1 MDFSL
6 FYFADDS
13 ASHPDG
19 GAGRYELLLEGAR
32 FADQH
37 GFRAVWTPERHF
49 HAFGG
54 LYPNPAV
61 VGAALATT
69 TERIAIRAGSVVAPL
84 HHPLRIAEEW
94 SVVDNLSG
102 GRVGVSFAS
111 GWHPVDF
118 ALSHSSYQDR
128 KRVTLERVEQVRT
141 LWRGGSH
148 EVVDGTGN
156 PAAVRIYPPP
166 VQPELPVWIT
176 SAGDADTF
184 RAAATSRAGILT
196 HLLHQDIGELAGK
209 IAEYRRVHRDT
220 HDGAEGHVVLML
232 HTLLGQDLAEVR
244 EAVRGPLHAYLKSSL
259 NLVTGSLGNDRPG
272 SHPDS
277 GSDFESDSDPGDDID
292 IDADALDEEDIEF
305 LVARSFD
312 TYVEE
317 RGLFGTVDEARR
329 IVERLRDVGVDEIAC
344 LIDFGV
350 DTATVLKGLRQLDEL
365 REAFA

>member
-13 ASHPDG
+13 VSCPDG
-19 GAGRYELLLEGAR
+19 DAGRYELLLEGAR

-61 VGAALATT
+61 VGAALAAA

-118 ALSHSSYQDR
+118 ALSRSSYQDR
-128 KRVTLERVEQVRT
+128 KRVTLDRVEQVRA
-141 LWRGGSH
+141 LWRGGCH
-148 EVVDGTGN
+148 EVVDGIGN
-156 PAAVRIYPPP
+156 PASVRIYPPP

-196 HLLHQDIGELAGK
+196 HLLRQGIGELAGK
-209 IAEYRRVHRDT
+209 IAEYHRVHRET
-220 HDGAEGHVVLML
+220 HGGAQGHVVLML
-232 HTLLGQDLAEVR
+232 HTLLGQDRAEVR
-244 EAVRGPLHAYLKSSL
+244 EAVRGPLRDYLRSSL
-259 NLVTGSLGNDRPG
+259 DLVTGSLGNDDPG
-272 SHPDS
+272 SHPH
-277 GSDFESDSDPGDDID
+277 SDPDAEPGDDIV
-292 IDADALDEEDIEF
+292 IEADALDEEDIEF

-317 RGLFGTVDEARR
+317 RGLFGTVDEARV
-329 IVERLRDVGVDEIAC
+329 IVERLRDIGVDEIAC

-350 DTATVLKGLRQLDEL
+350 DTATVLKGLRQLNEL
-365 REAFA
+365 REVFA